1 MKARVTLAVVAAILV
16 STGEKLFAQ
25 PALLRLSMG
34 RAVALAL
41 AADGNPRIGIA
52 DEAIRQAEQNA
63 VEARSAL
70 LPSFDIALGE
80 RRQSLN
86 LATFGLS
93 PATVPGAGFPRGV
106 GPFNVFDARISA
118 TQTIFDLR
126 AVRQAQAAAIGIDTA
141 RGEGAAIQEQVAAQ
155 VATTY
160 LTALRAQA
168 TVEARQANVVLA
180 ETVLKQADAATR
192 AGTGTGIDTTRAAVQ
207 LASERHRLLSADI
220 DRRRSLLALRR
231 AIGVSLET
239 PIELVD
245 RLEYVA
251 QDRPVLDGLLAK
263 ARSTRADVAAQQTR
277 ELDAGFAARA
287 ARAERM
293 PTVSAYAD
301 YGSIG
306 ADVNSSFTTRTFG
319 VAVRIP
325 LVDGGRRGAR
335 QAAAASRLRA
345 ERLRTRDLGQQ
356 VELEL
361 RIVIEQLD
369 VAEQQVQVTRD
380 AAVLANEEVAQAQ
393 RRHEAG
399 VAGGLEIVEAQTR
412 LARAKDD
419 EIAALFTYNEA
430 ALALR
435 QATGTVRELVP

>member
-1 MKARVTLAVVAAILV
+1 MKARVTLAVVAALL
-16 STGEKLFAQ
+16 STGEELSAQ

-41 AADGNPRIGIA
+41 SSGGNPRIGVA
-52 DEAIRQAEQNA
+52 DEAIRQAEQHA

-70 LPSFDIALGE
+70 LPSFDVALGE

-93 PATVPGAGFPRGV
+93 PLTVPGTVFPRVV
-106 GPFNVFDARISA
+106 GPFNLFDARISA
-118 TQTIFDLR
+118 TQTIFDLG
-126 AVRQAQAAAIGIDTA
+126 AIRQTQAAAIAVDTA
-141 RGEGAAIQEQVAAQ
+141 HGEGAAVQEQVAAQ
-155 VATTY
+155 VATIY

-180 ETVLKQADAATR
+180 ETVLKQADAAKR
-192 AGTGTGIDTTRAAVQ
+192 AGTGTGIDMTRAAVQ
-207 LASERHRLLSADI
+207 LSSERHRLLSADI
-220 DRRRSLLALRR
+220 DRRQSLLALRR
-231 AIGVSLET
+231 AMGVSLET
-239 PIELVD
+239 PIELAD
-245 RLEYVA
+245 RLEDVA
-251 QDRPVLDGLLAK
+251 HDRPALDGVLAK
-263 ARSTRADVAAQQTR
+263 ARSTRADLGAQHAR

-287 ARAERM
+287 ASAERM

-301 YGSIG
+301 YGPIG
-306 ADVNSSFTTRTFG
+306 ADVSSSVATRTFG

-325 LVDGGRRGAR
+325 LLDGGRRGAR

-345 ERLRTRDLGQQ
+345 ERLRTRDLDQQ

-369 VAEQQVQVTRD
+369 VAGQQVQVTRD
-380 AAVLANEEVAQAQ
+380 TVVLANEEVAQAR

-399 VAGGLEIVEAQTR
+399 ADGGLEIVEAQTR

-419 EIAALFTYNEA
+419 EIAALFAYNEA